1 MNKNIIIRIGIIL
14 VVLGIIHTVLWFF
27 KAGQLEKQVTNLI
40 AENSPQISSGE
51 IKVAGYPLSQKLT
64 IKDLKFTIP
73 NPAFNKYQTTIQS
86 LEAKAGIFDNN
97 FAIRFLDKVLVQDTN
112 GASGNV
118 EFNQEPKISLVID
131 SGMIAKFTYQDT
143 GYKVIDSLEN
153 TIYSVA
159 SSNIAF
165 ESSVDQGD
173 KIKNKIKA
181 DFKEVENFD
190 LLNIYK
196 NSSEKNV
203 IDGIKSG
210 QISVSGGVAVLV
222 ATNQQDLTAGQSPA
236 ANNQNPP
243 AVAANSAALNNV
255 TAANPVAAPT
265 ANTANNN
272 VVANNAASNAAN
284 PAPAVAPNPAAA
296 TAASNAAQNN
306 PAPAANPT
314 FMPNGSSV
322 VVTNDGTVTNINNP
336 TQQPAAKLPLV
347 DNATTANVVAT
358 MPGFVAPL
366 DPNAAANGILI
377 NNGLVKSD
385 FSVEL
390 EYILTPNSNSSSPTD
405 PIQIQQTPVQYSKT
419 INIISAELSNSLYKI
434 NVNGTLNSFADDNTL
449 SGALTV
455 EIQKSMAF
463 IDYLSAGLAKM
474 ADQKVALAAP
484 DAQPTDLANNNNSAQ
499 DAYNNLIKK
508 IGLNLKPVAIELAA
522 KNKLTKDDDFVFDVR
537 REKNLEFLINE
548 TPIREILGKFN

>member
-1 MNKNIIIRIGIIL
+1 MNKNIIIRVGIIL
-14 VVLGIIHTVLWFF
+14 VVLGVIHTVFWFF
-27 KAGQLEKQVTNLI
+27 KAGQLEKQVVNLI
-40 AENSPQISSGE
+40 VENSGQISSGE
-51 IKVAGYPLSQKLT
+51 VKVTGYPLSQKLT
-64 IKDLKFTIP
+64 VKDLKFTIP

-97 FAIRFLDKVLVQDTN
+97 FQIKFLENVVVQDIN

-118 EFNQEPKISLVID
+118 IFNQEPKISLVID
-131 SGMIAKFTYQDT
+131 SGMIVKFTYQDT
-143 GYKVIDSLEN
+143 GYKVTDSLQN

-165 ESSVDQGD
+165 ESFLEQGD

-203 IDGIKSG
+203 IDGIKNG
-210 QISVSGGVAVLV
+210 QISVSGGVAVL
-222 ATNQQDLTAGQSPA
+222 ATTNQQDLNAGQNPA
-236 ANNQNPP
+236 AA
-243 AVAANSAALNNV
+243 AVAGAP
-255 TAANPVAAPT
+255 ANPATPAIPAIANANPAATPT
-265 ANTANNN
+265 ANVANNN
-272 VVANNAASNAAN
+272 VVASNAAGNAAN
-284 PAPAVAPNPAAA
+284 PVTAPAATMPNPAAA
-296 TAASNAAQNN
+296 PIAPNAAI
-306 PAPAANPT
+306 PTANPVAG
-314 FMPNGSSV
+314 NAAGSV
-322 VVTNDGTVTNINNP
+322 VASPNSLA
-336 TQQPAAKLPLV
+336 QAAPVLPMA
-347 DNATTANVVAT
+347 DNAAATAPGAVA
-358 MPGFVAPL
+358 L
-366 DPNAAANGILI
+366 DPNSVASGVLI
-377 NNGLVKSD
+377 NNGLVKND
-385 FSVEL
+385 FSIEL
-390 EYILTPNSNSSSPTD
+390 EYILTPNGNSSSPAD
-405 PIQIQQTPVQYSKT
+405 PTQMQQTPVQYSKT
-419 INIISAELSNSLYKI
+419 INIISAELSNALYKI
-434 NVNGTLNSFADDNTL
+434 TVNGTLNSFADDNTP

-484 DAQPTDLANNNNSAQ
+484 DAQPTDLANNNNNAQ

-522 KNKLTKDDDFVFDVR
+522 KNKLTKDDNFVFDVR

-548 TPIREILGKFN
+548 TPVREILGKFN

>member
-1 MNKNIIIRIGIIL
+1 MNKNIIIRVGIIL
-14 VVLGIIHTVLWFF
+14 VVLGVIHTVFWFF

-97 FAIRFLDKVLVQDTN
+97 FAIKFLDKILVQDAT
-112 GASGNV
+112 GASGNL

-131 SGMIAKFTYQDT
+131 SGMIVKFIYQDS
-143 GYKVIDSLEN
+143 GYKVIDSLQS

-165 ESSVDQGD
+165 ESSVEQGD
-173 KIKNKIKA
+173 KIKNKVKA

-210 QISVSGGVAVLV
+210 QISVSGGVAVLD
-222 ATNQQDLTAGQSPA
+222 TTSQQDLSAGQNPA
-236 ANNQNPP
+236 ATNQNPP
-243 AVAANSAALNNV
+243 AVAAKAVEPNNV
-255 TAANPVAAPT
+255 ATANPVAAAAPT

-272 VVANNAASNAAN
+272 VVANNAANNAAN
-284 PAPAVAPNPAAA
+284 PAPAIAPNPVAPNPAAA
-296 TAASNAAQNN
+296 NI
-306 PAPAANPT
+306 APAVNPT
-314 FMPNGSSV
+314 AIAISNSA
-322 VVTNDGTVTNINNP
+322 VVTNNGAVDNINNP
-336 TQQPAAKLPLV
+336 TQQPANIPLA
-347 DNATTANVVAT
+347 DNAAPANIVAT
-358 MPGFVAPL
+358 MPGTMAPI
-366 DPNAAANGILI
+366 DPNAVPNGVLI

-385 FSVEL
+385 FSIEL
-390 EYILTPNSNSSSPTD
+390 EYILTPSSNSSSPTD
-405 PIQIQQTPVQYSKT
+405 PTQIQQTPVQYSKT

-434 NVNGTLNSFADDNTL
+434 TVKGTLNSFADDNTP

-508 IGLNLKPVAIELAA
+508 IGLNLKPVALELAA